1 MRAYTARR
9 LVGRRPQVF
18 TVSGLHAGSDR
29 VRSGKPS
36 LSYRESTLYRAG
48 YRDSPKRAADP
59 QEAFLFDQ

>member
-1 MRAYTARR
+1 
-9 LVGRRPQVF
+9 
-18 TVSGLHAGSDR
+18 

-59 QEAFLFDQ
+59 REAFLFDQ